1 MAVVFCKPQACPR
14 MYVWPRCSPCSISP
28 LLFFIGLH
36 ALLLFPWLLLFA
48 ARLFVTVVTI
58 ASFATVV
65 ASLMSDMLAEHIPA
79 HKDSASA
86 KADGRP
92 SSATSPCPSTA
103 ANAYTINL
111 AVPGIK
117 KADLSVTTTDGT
129 VHIKGET
136 KVVGETS
143 AARVYKIDKMISLP
157 DDANMDQAEAKH
169 ENGLLTLS
177 VPKIN
182 AVPRPIPIQS
192 SIAGT
197 AAKETQAMAPTIPSA
212 APSVAPDGEAAGSAA
227 PSVAPDGES
236 FAGSADG
243 WDDEWD
249 TLLDELS
256 EMGFDDRDRGREALA
271 KHSGSIKKAVKEL
284 VVARAGSPPV
294 HKAPQP

>member
-14 MYVWPRCSPCSISP
+14 MYVRPRCSPCSISP

-36 ALLLFPWLLLFA
+36 ALLLLPWLLLFA

-58 ASFATVV
+58 TSFATVV

-79 HKDSASA
+79 HKDAASA

-92 SSATSPCPSTA
+92 SSASSPCSSSA
-103 ANAYTINL
+103 AKAYTINL

-136 KVVGETS
+136 KVAGETS
-143 AARVYKIDKMISLP
+143 AARVYKVDKTISLP

-182 AVPRPIPIQS
+182 AVPRPIPIRS

-212 APSVAPDGEAAGSAA
+212 APSVAPDGEAAGSA
-227 PSVAPDGES
+227 EL
-236 FAGSADG
+236 ADG